1 MAILLLT
8 GCGKHHVPEEGI
20 SGALSG
26 SYIFFDAG
34 VVETK
39 GTIISGTTLPG
50 SVNDS
55 KFGVFG
61 FRENGDPVFDR
72 YKTTGGYPFDNVANV
87 YRTGYQLP
95 FKYDLL
101 SLWHN
106 GQHTFYG
113 FLPWDAGKTV
123 ITSAGLDNSSR
134 PYISYAQPVSL
145 EAMKDVLTGSKQATK
160 EGGDVVIPMEHRL
173 FSFYV
178 KLNNNQDESEREIIV
193 KSAKVNFFDI
203 ASTAD
208 LYFDDT
214 DADGYPDMAVGS
226 GVTHPSHEFVLEPK
240 TLSYGSSLE
249 FNKNNSIANPF
260 LFLPCNSLKVKV
272 SITLVNAWGEETE
285 LVVDCSTDETAL
297 TPTGGFL
304 PGKKYTMNIN
314 KTDKDIYFSLENA
327 EIPWET
333 PEAGDNIDIGFN

>member
-1 MAILLLT
+1 MN
-8 GCGKHHVPEEGI
+8 E
-20 SGALSG
+20 
-26 SYIFFDAG
+26 
-34 VVETK
+34 
-39 GTIISGTTLPG
+39 
-50 SVNDS
+50 S

-61 FRENGDPVFDR
+61 FREDGSPIFDR
-72 YKTTGGYPFDNVANV
+72 YKTGDGYPFDNVANV
-87 YRTGYQLP
+87 YRTGYQQK

-101 SLWHN
+101 ALWHN
-106 GQHTFYG
+106 GQHTFHG
-113 FLPWDAGKTV
+113 FLPWDEAKTV
-123 ITSAGLDNSSR
+123 ITAAGLNSSGR
-134 PYISYAQPVSL
+134 PHISYVQPAYL
-145 EAMKDVLTGSKQATK
+145 ADMKDVLTGSVQATK
-160 EGGDVVIPMEHRL
+160 DGGEVTIPMVHRL

-272 SITLVNAWGEETE
+272 SITIINSWGEEVT
-285 LVVDCSTDETAL
+285 L
-297 TPTGGFL
+297 TPAESSGDQAITLAPAGGFL
-304 PGKKYTMNIN
+304 SGKKYILNIN
-314 KTDKDIYFSLENA
+314 KSDKDITYLASLQNWNTTGDD
-327 EIPWET
+327 IP
-333 PEAGDNIDIGFN
+333 IDFN